1 VEAELIMNLYLV
13 QGVVYSTPYM
23 GDTQVDNVTRLVR
36 AEDEMAAMAKFE
48 DYWDKKSK
56 PYSHS
61 YQAMVESCTGV
72 IE

>member
-1 VEAELIMNLYLV
+1 MNLYLV

-36 AEDEMAAMAKFE
+36 AEDAASAMAKFE
-48 DYWDKKSK
+48 AYYENKSE

-61 YQAMVESCTGV
+61 YMAMVESCTGV